1 MIVKFFRST
10 VATVK
15 EINLKYSKPQIKMT
29 PFVRFSLMLLRLYLL
44 FLVGILVYRFI
55 TALS

>member
-1 MIVKFFRST
+1 MIFIIMRST

-15 EINLKYSKPQIKMT
+15 EIIHNYADPLIKMT
-29 PFVRFSLMLLRLYLL
+29 PFVRFSLMLLRIYLL